1 MRDSAEDRRAPG
13 AADAA
18 TDLDMLAEIIA
29 ASGVTAASLAAAAA
43 ADAHAV
49 GEPRAFEALDDAEW
63 QHIAPLLPNEA
74 PQAATMGN
82 RAFLNAVL
90 KAMQRGGRWTEYPKT
105 GVSSDAVRRR
115 FGRWAHHGV
124 WQRLAATVLDLDLSA
139 ERKDAFGTI
148 ARRAQ
153 TLAQRR

>member
-1 MRDSAEDRRAPG
+1 MRDSAEDRRALG
-13 AADAA
+13 AAGAG
-18 TDLDMLAEIIA
+18 TDLDILAEIIA

-43 ADAHAV
+43 ADARAE

-63 QHIAPLLPNEA
+63 QHITPLLPNEA

-105 GVSSDAVRRR
+105 GASSDAVRRR

-124 WQRLAATVLDLDLSA
+124 WQGLAATVLDLALSA
-139 ERKDAFGTI
+139 HRKTAF
-148 ARRAQ
+148 ALLAKRAEQ
-153 TLAQRR
+153 LCQRA